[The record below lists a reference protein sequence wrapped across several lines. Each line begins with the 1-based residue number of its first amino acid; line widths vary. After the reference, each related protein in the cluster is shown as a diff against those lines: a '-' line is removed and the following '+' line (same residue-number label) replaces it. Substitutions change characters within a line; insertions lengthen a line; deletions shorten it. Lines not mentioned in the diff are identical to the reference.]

1 MPAKNHSRYILIKA
15 DAPRARWTHVPASA
29 GSASQWE
36 VPHKD
41 SLCADEWPI
50 VLDKESYE
58 IVYDAIVH
66 KESAFPFEFV
76 KTQIIEG
83 WKWMKASKNRD
94 QQWENSSYRSPACL
108 TMPSSTKNRLFRSKS

>member
-1 MPAKNHSRYILIKA
+1 MR
-15 DAPRARWTHVPASA
+15 RARWTHVPASA
-29 GSASQWE
+29 GSASKWE

-41 SLCADEWPI
+41 PLCADEWPI

-66 KESAFPFEFV
+66 KESAFPFEVV
-76 KTQIIEG
+76 KAQILEG
-83 WKWMKASKNRD
+83 WKWMKTSKNGD

-108 TMPSSTKNRLFRSKS
+108 HQPLS